1 MRDRKWNFPRCFCI
15 IRDGKCQK
23 LGIKITFR
31 GDEKKSENRE
41 GIRYRRKENSVITD
55 VILLLILKK
64 LLMKGEAKLYLR
76 SDLSNHC
83 ACTPVNYGPYP
94 FFLACVYTQAA
105 DALESSG
112 DREKRRER

>member
-1 MRDRKWNFPRCFCI
+1 M
-15 IRDGKCQK
+15 
-23 LGIKITFR
+23 
-31 GDEKKSENRE
+31 
-41 GIRYRRKENSVITD
+41 KE
-55 VILLLILKK
+55 
-64 LLMKGEAKLYLR
+64 EAKLYLR

-112 DREKRRER
+112 EKRKIMPMTLQRSVSREK